1 MMRQLESRVAGRTAA
16 SVALHVALWS
26 AAWLTAFLL
35 RFDLKIPELYQTTLY
50 VGWVLPLVAVRLVVY
65 AWSGG
70 FRVMWRYFGI
80 RDLRA
85 LVQSTLAGTV
95 VLVLALSLSG
105 VRGFPRSI
113 PIIEAM
119 VALGYVIS
127 ARLTLRTVLQLS
139 DRSGV
144 EASAASARKRVLIV
158 GAGDAGARLLSELLD
173 NLRGRYDAVGF
184 LDDDPAKLGQYI
196 HGVKVV
202 GSLAEARELIGLYA
216 IHEVVVAIPSAS
228 GREMRRIVDACGGGS
243 VPVRTVPRLEDL
255 MQGRAR
261 FSELRDVAIEDLL
274 GRPPVTLD
282 AGQVSDLIHH
292 RVALVTGAGGSIG
305 SELCRQI
312 CRFRPTQLVL
322 VEQAEN
328 SLYDIHRE
336 LAAAWPQVVLVPVIA
351 DVCDR
356 TRMLEV
362 VRRHRPEII
371 LHAAAHKH
379 VPMMEWNPGEAVKN
393 NVLGSRTVA
402 DVADE
407 AGVAN
412 FVMISTDKAVNPT
425 SVMGATKRLAEL
437 YMLAKS
443 RTSSTRYVTV
453 RFGNVLGSRGSVVP
467 LFKEQIARGGPITV
481 THADMVRYFMT
492 IPEASQLVLQAAAM
506 GHTGEVFV
514 LDMGEPVRIMSL
526 ARDLITL
533 SGLRPDED
541 IEIHVT
547 GMRPGEKLFE
557 ELTISAENATTTRH
571 PRIFVG
577 RSEDVPGLETLTR
590 QLDGLLAGIDQ
601 AEPSEVRRRIAGL
614 VPTYALPSEDAAP
627 VVIPFGR
634 RGPA

>member
-1 MMRQLESRVAGRTAA
+1 
-16 SVALHVALWS
+16 
-26 AAWLTAFLL
+26 
-35 RFDLKIPELYQTTLY
+35 
-50 VGWVLPLVAVRLVVY
+50 
-65 AWSGG
+65 
-70 FRVMWRYFGI
+70 
-80 RDLRA
+80 
-85 LVQSTLAGTV
+85 
-95 VLVLALSLSG
+95 
-105 VRGFPRSI
+105 
-113 PIIEAM
+113 
-119 VALGYVIS
+119 
-127 ARLTLRTVLQLS
+127 
-139 DRSGV
+139 
-144 EASAASARKRVLIV
+144 
-158 GAGDAGARLLSELLD
+158 
-173 NLRGRYDAVGF
+173 
-184 LDDDPAKLGQYI
+184 
-196 HGVKVV
+196 
-202 GSLAEARELIGLYA
+202 
-216 IHEVVVAIPSAS
+216 
-228 GREMRRIVDACGGGS
+228 
-243 VPVRTVPRLEDL
+243 
-255 MQGRAR
+255 
-261 FSELRDVAIEDLL
+261 
-274 GRPPVTLD
+274 
-282 AGQVSDLIHH
+282 
-292 RVALVTGAGGSIG
+292 
-305 SELCRQI
+305 
-312 CRFRPTQLVL
+312 
-322 VEQAEN
+322 
-328 SLYDIHRE
+328 
-336 LAAAWPQVVLVPVIA
+336 VVLVPVIA

>member
-1 MMRQLESRVAGRTAA
+1 
-16 SVALHVALWS
+16 
-26 AAWLTAFLL
+26 
-35 RFDLKIPELYQTTLY
+35 
-50 VGWVLPLVAVRLVVY
+50 
-65 AWSGG
+65 
-70 FRVMWRYFGI
+70 
-80 RDLRA
+80 
-85 LVQSTLAGTV
+85 
-95 VLVLALSLSG
+95 
-105 VRGFPRSI
+105 
-113 PIIEAM
+113 
-119 VALGYVIS
+119 
-127 ARLTLRTVLQLS
+127 
-139 DRSGV
+139 
-144 EASAASARKRVLIV
+144 
-158 GAGDAGARLLSELLD
+158 
-173 NLRGRYDAVGF
+173 
-184 LDDDPAKLGQYI
+184 
-196 HGVKVV
+196 
-202 GSLAEARELIGLYA
+202 
-216 IHEVVVAIPSAS
+216 
-228 GREMRRIVDACGGGS
+228 
-243 VPVRTVPRLEDL
+243 